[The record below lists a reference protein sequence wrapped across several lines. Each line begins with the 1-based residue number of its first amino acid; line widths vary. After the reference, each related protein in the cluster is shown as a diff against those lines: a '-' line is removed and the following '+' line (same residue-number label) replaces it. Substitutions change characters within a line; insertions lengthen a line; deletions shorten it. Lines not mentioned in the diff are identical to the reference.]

1 MGKGNYV
8 NYRTN
13 QSFANYLIQ
22 EYGLEKLLYLMVE
35 DFNTLIY
42 EEYFGKSYEELK
54 VDWIEYLKE
63 NIKAIELIL

>member
-54 VDWIEYLKE
+54 VDWIEYLKK
-63 NIKAIELIL
+63 NIKAIKLIL